1 MYLCYFTE
9 VVTKVCL
16 TLASFLL
23 WACLNKIFEKM
34 KTYLIKTTE
43 AEAIP
48 LQERNNSPNEM
59 EILLSKDDPA
69 LQRLINAESSTNP
82 RLNGVLRMVNMDGTQ
97 DLEERRMINKFFMDT
112 LVKIHLIRPV
122 ALIWLKKHIDFE
134 TCSTMLS
141 DWKHTGE

>member
-1 MYLCYFTE
+1 MKT
-9 VVTKVCL
+9 CL
-16 TLASFLL
+16 T
-23 WACLNKIFEKM
+23 E
-34 KTYLIKTTE
+34 TTE

-59 EILLSKDDPA
+59 EILLNKDDTA

-82 RLNGVLRMVNMDGTQ
+82 RLKGVLRMVNMDGTQ
-97 DLEERRMINKFFMDT
+97 DLEERRLMNKFFLDT

-141 DWKHTGE
+141 DWEHTGE